1 MKSGE
6 HFDVIIIGAGPS
18 GIFCAYELIK
28 EKPELN
34 ILMIE
39 KGRPIEKRV
48 CPKRKTKVCVG
59 CKPCSIT
66 TGFAGAGAFSD
77 GKLSLSPDV
86 GGNLPEILGYDKA
99 TELIRESDDIYL
111 QFGADKNVY
120 GVDKQQEIRKIRK
133 KAINANLKLIE
144 CPIRHLGT
152 EEGYKIYTRLQE
164 HLLANG
170 IHMEFNT
177 MVKDIIIEDGAA
189 RGVITDKDESYYA
202 DEIVSAIGRE
212 GSDWFSHI
220 CDDHGIDTEVGTVD
234 IGVRVECRNEIM
246 ETINKVLYEGKLI
259 GYPSPW
265 KNKVRTFCQNP
276 GGFVAQENYDNDL
289 AVVNG
294 HSYKDLKSGNTN
306 LAILVSHNFTEPFNQ
321 PIAYAQK
328 VGELTNMLGAGHI
341 LVQRYGDILDGK
353 RTWAKELAHSNV
365 RPTLKDAVAGDI
377 TAAMPYRAMVSI
389 IEFIKMVDHVAPG
402 FAAPETLLY
411 SPELKFYSN
420 KVKMDTDLET
430 NISGLHCL
438 GDSSGWTRGLMMA
451 SVMGVLMGRKLIE
464 NHDM

>member
-177 MVKDIIIEDGAA
+177 MVKDIIIAERLHQVASCEVLV
-189 RGVITDKDESYYA
+189 RGEYA
-202 DEIVSAIGRE
+202 
-212 GSDWFSHI
+212 
-220 CDDHGIDTEVGTVD
+220 
-234 IGVRVECRNEIM
+234 VRVLTRDSHESR
-246 ETINKVLYEGKLI
+246 
-259 GYPSPW
+259 
-265 KNKVRTFCQNP
+265 
-276 GGFVAQENYDNDL
+276 
-289 AVVNG
+289 
-294 HSYKDLKSGNTN
+294 KSGTGTDEDCLVALLVHQLVDRYRLTDNYVCLNINT
-306 LAILVSHNFTEPFNQ
+306 
-321 PIAYAQK
+321 
-328 VGELTNMLGAGHI
+328 ELLHI
-341 LVQRYGDILDGK
+341 LDLRLYD
-353 RTWAKELAHSNV
+353 
-365 RPTLKDAVAGDI
+365 TLFRE
-377 TAAMPYRAMVSI
+377 T
-389 IEFIKMVDHVAPG
+389 EFR
-402 FAAPETLLY
+402 
-411 SPELKFYSN
+411 
-420 KVKMDTDLET
+420 DTV
-430 NISGLHCL
+430 G
-438 GDSSGWTRGLMMA
+438 
-451 SVMGVLMGRKLIE
+451 
-464 NHDM
+464 

>member
-1 MKSGE
+1 MQKYIDF
-6 HFDVIIIGAGPS
+6 HTCPPVPLVVAHRGARGHAPENTLTAAAL
-18 GIFCAYELIK
+18 GYAVQADLWELDA
-28 EKPELN
+28 N
-34 ILMIE
+34 Y
-39 KGRPIEKRV
+39 
-48 CPKRKTKVCVG
+48 TK
-59 CKPCSIT
+59 
-66 TGFAGAGAFSD
+66 D
-77 GKLSLSPDV
+77 GKLVVMHDDTLVRTTDVETAFPGRPSYRVCDFTLDEIKSLDAGSWYAGRDQFGRVAAGEIDADTLKSFDGLTVPTLEEALAFTKDNGWYVNVEIKNHSHLIGHETVTKDV
-86 GGNLPEILGYDKA
+86 LD
-99 TELIRESDDIYL
+99 LIRRLDMVEQVIISSFQHRYL
-111 QFGADKNVY
+111 
-120 GVDKQQEIRKIRK
+120 E
-133 KAINANLKLIE
+133 
-144 CPIRHLGT
+144 
-152 EEGYKIYTRLQE
+152 
-164 HLLANG
+164 
-170 IHMEFNT
+170 
-177 MVKDIIIEDGAA
+177 
-189 RGVITDKDESYYA
+189 
-202 DEIVSAIGRE
+202 
-212 GSDWFSHI
+212 
-220 CDDHGIDTEVGTVD
+220 
-234 IGVRVECRNEIM
+234 ECR
-246 ETINKVLYEGKLI
+246 VLCPEMATGAL
-259 GYPSPW
+259 
-265 KNKVRTFCQNP
+265 VE
-276 GGFVAQENYDNDL
+276 QENYDNDL

>member
-1 MKSGE
+1 MHQLFCLFQSHK
-6 HFDVIIIGAGPS
+6 HFFFRGGKAAQDPALHGDGALKFEGQAEIEDLAWHGAGQDNS
-18 GIFCAYELIK
+18 SREQLGIIRGIPRVGFDKQRFCAVFLG
-28 EKPELN
+28 N
-34 ILMIE
+34 S
-39 KGRPIEKRV
+39 
-48 CPKRKTKVCVG
+48 RK
-59 CKPCSIT
+59 
-66 TGFAGAGAFSD
+66 
-77 GKLSLSPDV
+77 
-86 GGNLPEILGYDKA
+86 
-99 TELIRESDDIYL
+99 
-111 QFGADKNVY
+111 
-120 GVDKQQEIRKIRK
+120 
-133 KAINANLKLIE
+133 
-144 CPIRHLGT
+144 
-152 EEGYKIYTRLQE
+152 
-164 HLLANG
+164 
-170 IHMEFNT
+170 
-177 MVKDIIIEDGAA
+177 
-189 RGVITDKDESYYA
+189 
-202 DEIVSAIGRE
+202 
-212 GSDWFSHI
+212 
-220 CDDHGIDTEVGTVD
+220 HGILCGLVHQSVQHKAAGQKQAGTLHML
-234 IGVRVECRNEIM
+234 R
-246 ETINKVLYEGKLI
+246 
-259 GYPSPW
+259 
-265 KNKVRTFCQNP
+265 
-276 GGFVAQENYDNDL
+276 QENYDNDL